1 MKSGQNVW
9 HMKALAIPVAEATS
23 AAAAEKEEE
32 VVK

>member
-9 HMKALAIPVAEATS
+9 HMKAVAAIPVAEATS
-23 AAAAEKEEE
+23 AVEE